1 VTLHSK
7 KLKVVI
13 PARYNSSRLPG
24 KPLIDLCGKPMIIHV
39 ADRVRSALPS
49 IDIWIATDDDRIK
62 KTVEDFGYSALITS
76 SRHENGSDR
85 IAEVAKQLAWPDDSI
100 IINVQGDEP
109 LIESELLKAF
119 AMFCSDNEALD
130 MASVMGPMESVSNIN
145 DPNVIKVL
153 VNNNR
158 EAITFSRSPIP
169 FYRDLSPTDWPVES
183 YNRHVGIYAY
193 RVSVLI
199 KLASTSQCD
208 IEKLE
213 KLEQL
218 RAVWLGYRIPMMA
231 WPKVLQGGIDT
242 VDDVERVRKIL
253 NKKGG
258 K

>member
-1 VTLHSK
+1 MINTDQ
-7 KLKVVI
+7 I
-13 PARYNSSRLPG
+13 RL
-24 KPLIDLCGKPMIIHV
+24 
-39 ADRVRSALPS
+39 
-49 IDIWIATDDDRIK
+49 
-62 KTVEDFGYSALITS
+62 
-76 SRHENGSDR
+76 
-85 IAEVAKQLAWPDDSI
+85 
-100 IINVQGDEP
+100 
-109 LIESELLKAF
+109 
-119 AMFCSDNEALD
+119 
-130 MASVMGPMESVSNIN
+130 
-145 DPNVIKVL
+145 VL
-153 VNNNR
+153 FDV
-158 EAITFSRSPIP
+158 
-169 FYRDLSPTDWPVES
+169 DGVLTDWPVES

-218 RAVWLGYRIPMMA
+218 RAVWLGYRISMMA